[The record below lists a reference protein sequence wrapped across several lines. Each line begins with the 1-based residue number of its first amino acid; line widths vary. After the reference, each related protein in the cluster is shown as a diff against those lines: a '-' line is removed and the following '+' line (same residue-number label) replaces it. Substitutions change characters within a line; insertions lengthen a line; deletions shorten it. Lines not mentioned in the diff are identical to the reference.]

1 MISQQVEI
9 HVHSIKQVDVS
20 FITCKNQE
28 NVVLK
33 SNLQGSELNKF
44 NHETLSISQCLAQII
59 VDHLVTEQYVNN
71 KI

>member
-1 MISQQVEI
+1 VEI
-9 HVHSIKQVDVS
+9 YVHSIKQVDVS

-28 NVVLK
+28 NIVLK
-33 SNLQGSELNKF
+33 SNLQGSKLNKF
-44 NHETLSISQCLAQII
+44 SHETLSISQCLAQTI